1 MQLRNIQSSHPSP
14 RHSRTAS
21 PWLLHNVQLWSTAVC
36 WETSAP
42 LLLQNPLITW
52 FCLRIAAF
60 NIPAMWTKEK
70 KTKQGEH
77 TNSVQ
82 MTQGNT
88 VTGNAFAT
96 NSAPSPQWLVLHANQ
111 DGWACC
117 SVISPI
123 MAAARN
129 PHGISLLPIFLTLSV
144 SKQSLRCTQTVSGM
158 SAVTELGSTVSF
170 WSLAGR

>member
-1 MQLRNIQSSHPSP
+1 MAVTQCPAVEHSSVLGDIC
-14 RHSRTAS
+14 AS
-21 PWLLHNVQLWSTAVC
+21 P
-36 WETSAP
+36 
-42 LLLQNPLITW
+42 
-52 FCLRIAAF
+52 
-60 NIPAMWTKEK
+60 PAKSPHHMVLFTHSCFQYPSDVNKRKK
-70 KTKQGEH
+70 KTQGEH

-158 SAVTELGSTVSF
+158 SAVTELGSTVSL